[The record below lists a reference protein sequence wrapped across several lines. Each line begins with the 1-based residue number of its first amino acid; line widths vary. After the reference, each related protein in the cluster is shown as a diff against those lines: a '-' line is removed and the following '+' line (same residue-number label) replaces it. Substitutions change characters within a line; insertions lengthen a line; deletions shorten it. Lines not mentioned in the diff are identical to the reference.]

1 MDFYAMNKFM
11 NSVCLVILT
20 ALLAGCSNLGYYMQ
34 AMGGHLDV
42 VRATQPIS
50 EIVLDPASD
59 PELRKN
65 LVEVQA
71 IREFASRELGLPDNN
86 SYRTYADVGRPHVV
100 WNVFAAPE
108 FSLEPQRWC
117 MLMVGCVNYRGYYD
131 RQDAER
137 LAAEL
142 RQEGYDTFV
151 GGVSAYSTLGY
162 FNDPVLSS
170 FLRLG
175 TPEVARTVFHEL
187 AHQLIFVED
196 DSPFNESFATAVENE
211 GMRRWLS
218 SHFAPGQRAVFE
230 AQRERKAAFA
240 GLMRDYRKKFR
251 ALYAS
256 ARSADQ
262 QRHAKARLL
271 DALRGDYADLK
282 AGWGGYAGY
291 DKFFGEDLNN
301 AKLVSLSL
309 YSELVPAFEAL
320 LEEESHDLPRFYQRV
335 VALAALGK
343 EARRGALTRLLPA
356 SGDTRQAR
364 GGAAVEVATG
374 YPTESQF
381 RQALKDIAGLVRA
394 EGMELEVLDAQ
405 KEGLTSPLLAAG
417 FNIGA
422 NTCVVF
428 FNTQPEDGL
437 TQFFAGF
444 GEGDMPQL
452 LRALSVHEVTHCV
465 EQREAY
471 VRQRF
476 DKVLPDDYQ
485 QDDMTV
491 EGYVSV
497 VKSGAVETWG
507 EALGD
512 ISSLLYL
519 KQAMP
524 DRWQGVARRISA
536 MRHELAHK
544 WPQHDTSAWLN
555 RLIKENPD
563 IGDGANLFDA
573 AFQYRRLFR
582 PG

>member
-1 MDFYAMNKFM
+1 LLLMLA
-11 NSVCLVILT
+11 V
-20 ALLAGCSNLGYYMQ
+20 LLAGPLAGCGNLGYYAQ

-42 VRATQPIS
+42 MRASQPIRD
-50 EIVLDPASD
+50 VVRDPASN

-65 LVEVQA
+65 LEDVHA

-86 SYRTYADVGRPHVV
+86 SYRTYADVGRPYVV

-137 LAAEL
+137 LAADL

-162 FNDPVLSS
+162 FDDPVLSS

-196 DSPFNESFATAVENE
+196 DSLFNESFATAVENE
-211 GMRRWLS
+211 GMRRWLTS
-218 SHFAPGQRAVFE
+218 RAAPGQRAVFE

-240 GLMRDYRKKFR
+240 GLMRDYRNKLR

-256 ARSADQ
+256 GRSADQ
-262 QRHAKARLL
+262 QRSAKVELV
-271 DALRGDYADLK
+271 DALRRDYADLK

-291 DKFFGEDLNN
+291 DRFFGEDLNN

-320 LEEESHDLPRFYQRV
+320 LDEESHDLQRFYQRV

-343 EARRGALTRLLPA
+343 EARRGALAQLLSA

-364 GGAAVEVATG
+364 GGTAAEVASG

-381 RQALKDIAGLVRA
+381 RQALNDIAGLVRA
-394 EGMELEVLDAQ
+394 EGMELKVLDAQ
-405 KEGLTSPLLAAG
+405 EEGLASPLLAAG
-417 FNIGA
+417 LNIGA

-428 FNTQPEDGL
+428 FNTRPEDGL

-444 GEGDMPQL
+444 GEGDMPLL

-497 VKSGAVETWG
+497 IKSGAVETWG

-524 DRWQGVARRISA
+524 DRWQGLARRISA

-544 WPQHDTSAWLN
+544 WPRHDTSAWLD
-555 RLIKENPD
+555 RLIKANPD

-573 AFQYRRLFR
+573 AFQYRRQFR